1 MRKNWSVSH
10 GSNNNSGRW
19 MKTVII
25 EIEKIY
31 VPSKTR
37 KLLNQTR
44 VDELAEDILE
54 NGQKSPIQVRLGKDR
69 YVLIEG
75 QHRLEAIR
83 ALGEKNIDA
92 VIVQARRH

>member
-1 MRKNWSVSH
+1 
-10 GSNNNSGRW
+10 
-19 MKTVII
+19 MKTVVI
-25 EIEKIY
+25 ETDKIY

-37 KLLNQTR
+37 KLLNPAR

-54 NGQKSPIQVRLGKDR
+54 NGQKSPIQVRLGQDR

-92 VIVQARRH
+92 IIVQARRH

>member
-1 MRKNWSVSH
+1 
-10 GSNNNSGRW
+10 

-25 EIEKIY
+25 ETDRVY
-31 VPSKTR
+31 VTAKAR
-37 KLLNQTR
+37 KLLDVAR
-44 VDELAEDILE
+44 VDALAEDILE

-75 QHRLEAIR
+75 LHRLEAVK

>member
-1 MRKNWSVSH
+1 
-10 GSNNNSGRW
+10 
-19 MKTVII
+19 MKTIII
-25 EIEKIY
+25 EIDKIY
-31 VPSKTR
+31 VPAKTR
-37 KLLNQTR
+37 KSLNPAR

-54 NGQKSPIQVRLGKDR
+54 NGQKSPIQVRLGKER

-83 ALGEKNIDA
+83 ALGENTIGA